1 MRRNTELRSFIIKL
15 YKVVITRVSKT
26 VSILKEQTD
35 LHDYR
40 RGKVVYLETSVS
52 SITMI
57 LRVFSL

>member
-1 MRRNTELRSFIIKL
+1 MSRYRVT
-15 YKVVITRVSKT
+15 VIHNKTVQSCNTRVSKT
-26 VSILKEQTD
+26 VSTLKEQTD

-40 RGKVVYLETSVS
+40 RSKVVYLETSVS